1 MFVGSEVLPFAKT
14 GGLADVLSA
23 LPRALGRLGYD
34 VTVVMPRYKW
44 IDAGA
49 WTGRLR
55 VALPGS
61 PPEADIW
68 EQEVAANVRVTFI
81 DCPAFYDR
89 DTLYG
94 EGNDDYA
101 DNPRRFAFLALAALE
116 YAAHQSHPP
125 DVIHAHDWQCGL
137 VPVYLRGGPGSF
149 ETLANTAT
157 VFTIHNL
164 AYQGLC
170 ASDWMPRLGLD
181 WGLFGLNGLEYWGR
195 VSFLKGGINFC
206 DLVTTVSPTYAR
218 EIQTTEYGFG
228 FEGILARRSEDLVGI
243 LNGIDV
249 ECWNPSR
256 DRHLPQPYT
265 ASTVTPGKRAAKR
278 VVLDR
283 YGLAGDEQALGR
295 PLIAMISRM
304 VDQKGLDILTSLGDE
319 LARLD
324 ASLVVLGTGEGRY
337 ETFWTDIATRHPAKI
352 GARIGFDESLAHLIE
367 AGADMF
373 LMPSRFE
380 PCGLNQMYSLRYG
393 TVPIVRATGGL
404 EDTVRDVGPQ
414 NSEGNGFKFTPYS
427 SAALR
432 GAVERALTA
441 YPDRRNWKLLQARG
455 MREDFSW
462 DRSADEYVKL
472 YERAI
477 ASRRAKPVEA
487 GL

>member
-1 MFVGSEVLPFAKT
+1 
-14 GGLADVLSA
+14 
-23 LPRALGRLGYD
+23 
-34 VTVVMPRYKW
+34 
-44 IDAGA
+44 
-49 WTGRLR
+49 
-55 VALPGS
+55 
-61 PPEADIW
+61 
-68 EQEVAANVRVTFI
+68 
-81 DCPAFYDR
+81 
-89 DTLYG
+89 
-94 EGNDDYA
+94 
-101 DNPRRFAFLALAALE
+101 
-116 YAAHQSHPP
+116 
-125 DVIHAHDWQCGL
+125 
-137 VPVYLRGGPGSF
+137 
-149 ETLANTAT
+149 
-157 VFTIHNL
+157 
-164 AYQGLC
+164 
-170 ASDWMPRLGLD
+170 MPRLGLD